1 MKSKTSDGL
10 VLIDDDAYNPNLP
23 SSRLVS
29 KSEAQLSIE
38 AKSFWLDFEN
48 GMLPANIV
56 IGRMLPANI
65 VIGQKL
71 LQGAL
76 KSGREYTVATVP
88 YTVYTVS
95 IHIQAFIC
103 IDMKNFLPLYTEAE
117 QKCLAVYSQQPVCHI
132 QDL

>member
-56 IGRMLPANI
+56 IG
-65 VIGQKL
+65 QKL

-76 KSGREYTVATVP
+76 KNGREYTVATVP